1 LSKQHSFEWTRKR
14 RYAIIGIVAIIGI
27 SIAFY
32 ESQVNFAWKHS
43 QVWNFDSYPV
53 NTVPPSFAAFETDTT
68 SGLWVIKA
76 DDSAPSPPN
85 VLAKLPGK
93 NDTTEYHLQI
103 VPDSP
108 YSSFEEVKV
117 KFKIISGQNAQ
128 AAGLILRFVDNDHY
142 FVLMADAQNNRFS
155 LCKDEPGYLV
165 CNYEHLASIN
175 IGQWHTMSATV
186 SPEGIGGY
194 LDNQLLI
201 RANNEAYQTGQIGL
215 WTKGDTEAYFDD
227 LKLDYS

>member
-1 LSKQHSFEWTRKR
+1 MT
-14 RYAIIGIVAIIGI
+14 VIGI

-32 ESQVNFAWKHS
+32 ESQVNFPWKNSH
-43 QVWNFDSYPV
+43 VWNFNSYPV
-53 NTVPPSFAAFETDTT
+53 NTVPPNFAAFEMDPTP
-68 SGLWVIKA
+68 GLWVVKA
-76 DDSAPSPPN
+76 DDSAPFPPN
-85 VLAKLPGK
+85 VFAKLPGGDNK
-93 NDTTEYHLQI
+93 TKYHLQI
-103 VPDSP
+103 IPDSP

-128 AAGLILRFVDNDHY
+128 AAGLVLRFVDNDHY
-142 FVLMADAQNNRFS
+142 FVLMADATNNRFS

-165 CNYEHLASIN
+165 CNYEHLISIST
-175 IGQWHTMSATV
+175 GQWHTISATV

-227 LKLDYS
+227 LELSY